1 MVFDSFS
8 MGLFQNFPRCSKNNP
23 FQRWIIFLKNY
34 HSHPQSHH
42 DYEFFFMTQKI
53 LEIDV
58 MVYNMTKSPKTYKN
72 VFPSYSLQKINNGGI
87 KNKQISKINNVEKHK
102 NKRKQLNFFCKISEN

>member
-1 MVFDSFS
+1 
-8 MGLFQNFPRCSKNNP
+8 
-23 FQRWIIFLKNY
+23 
-34 HSHPQSHH
+34 
-42 DYEFFFMTQKI
+42 MTQKI